1 MLIKPAFSPSAK
13 DILRDR
19 YLWRDENRNPVE
31 KPEEMLVRVAKN
43 VAAAERT
50 LAEQYKWTDEF
61 YEIMATLRFLPN
73 SPTLMNAG
81 RPAPHGQLAACFVI
95 GIEDSMES
103 ICEALR
109 KQMLIHKSGGGTG
122 FNFSKL
128 RREGAK
134 VNSTNGRASG
144 PVSFMGLFDKA
155 TETVQQGGMRRG
167 ANMGILN
174 IDHPDIRKFIHCK
187 DKDGTITNFN
197 ISVGVFDDFMEKAVA
212 DPHGEEAALLE
223 ENGYL
228 RERNGKYETTF
239 IISESAD
246 SAWRPGDPGIIFLD
260 AINRGNTTPNLGELM
275 STNPCGESPL
285 YPNEACN
292 LGSINIAS
300 MVKDGKFDFE
310 TLKQVTAVAT
320 RFLDDVIDVNH
331 YPLPEIAEAVKLT
344 RKIGLGVMGW
354 ADLLFQLRIAYD
366 SEEAYALAAEIMGT
380 IQNTAHETSVALGK
394 EKGIPEPLAHLGR
407 RNATLTCIAPTGTIA
422 LLANCSS
429 GIEPLFALEHTRVR
443 TQIDGTK
450 VVMKQRN
457 RYYEQAIKEGLPE
470 DVMKKVFVT
479 SHDVTPTAH
488 VRTQGVFQR
497 YTDLAVSKTV
507 NLRHECCVRD
517 VLDAYILAW
526 KEGCKGITAYRDGSK
541 SSQVLYRKED
551 EKKAESLTESANAPK
566 EAEPVPVMA
575 GAPAAAPRFRFV
587 LKRPKD

>member
-1 MLIKPAFSPSAK
+1 MLLKPAFSPSAK

-19 YLWRDENRNPVE
+19 YLWRDEDRNPVE
-31 KPEEMLVRVAKN
+31 KPEEMLLRVAKH
-43 VAAAERT
+43 VAGAERT
-50 LAEQYKWTDEF
+50 LAMQYKWTDEF
-61 YEIMATLRFLPN
+61 YELMAKLLFLPN
-73 SPTLMNAG
+73 SPTLMNSG

-95 GIEDSMES
+95 GVEDSMES

-128 RREGAK
+128 RSAGAK

-174 IDHPDIRKFIHCK
+174 IDHPDIRDFIHCK

-197 ISVGVFDDFMEKAVA
+197 ISVGINDGFMERALA
-212 DPHGEEAALLE
+212 DPKGEEAALLAE
-223 ENGYL
+223 
-228 RERNGKYETTF
+228 
-239 IISESAD
+239 IAD
-246 SAWRPGDPGIIFLD
+246 SAWRTGDPGIIFLD
-260 AINRGNTTPNLGELM
+260 AINRGNTTPELGELT

-292 LGSINIAS
+292 LGSINVAK
-300 MVKDGKFDFE
+300 MVKDGAFDFD
-310 TLKQVTAVAT
+310 TLREVTAVAT

-331 YPLPEIAEAVKLT
+331 YPLPEIAETVKLT

-366 SEEAYALAAEIMGT
+366 SPEACALAEEIMRT
-380 IQNTAHETSVALGK
+380 IQQTAHESSVALGE
-394 EKGIPEPLAHLGR
+394 EKGVPETLARLGR

-422 LLANCSS
+422 LLADCSS

-450 VVMKQRN
+450 VVMKQVN
-457 RYYEQAIKEGLPE
+457 RHYERALKEGLPE
-470 DVMKKVFVT
+470 EELKRIFVT
-479 SHDVTPTAH
+479 SHDVSPAAH

-507 NLRHECCVRD
+507 NLRHECGVKD
-517 VLDAYILAW
+517 VLEAYTLAW
-526 KEGCKGITAYRDGSK
+526 KEGCKGITVYRDGSK
-541 SSQVLYRKED
+541 SSQVLYRKEE
-551 EKKAESLTESANAPK
+551 EKKAEALEEGERERQREK
-566 EAEPVPVMA
+566 VPVPVAA
-575 GAPAAAPRFRFV
+575 GSAPSARFV
-587 LKRPKD
+587 LKRTR

>member
-1 MLIKPAFSPSAK
+1 MIIKPAFSPSAK

-19 YLWRDENRNPVE
+19 YLWRDENRNPIE
-31 KPEEMLVRVAKN
+31 KPEQMLERVAKH
-43 VAAAERT
+43 VAGAESS
-50 LAEQYKWTDEF
+50 LAMQYKWADEF
-61 YEIMATLRFLPN
+61 YDVMAKLLFLPN
-73 SPTLMNAG
+73 SPTLMNSG

-95 GIEDSMES
+95 GVEDSMEG

-128 RREGAK
+128 RSEGAK

-187 DKDGTITNFN
+187 DKDGSITNFN
-197 ISVGVFDDFMEKAVA
+197 ISVGVFDDFMEKVNS
-212 DPHGEEAALLE
+212 DPRGEEAALLAE
-223 ENGYL
+223 
-228 RERNGKYETTF
+228 
-239 IISESAD
+239 IAD
-246 SAWRPGDPGIIFLD
+246 SAWRTGDPGIIFLD
-260 AINRGNTTPNLGELM
+260 AINRGNTTPNLGELT

-292 LGSINIAS
+292 LGSINIAK
-300 MVKDGKFDFE
+300 MVKEGAFDYE
-310 TLKQVTAVAT
+310 LLGEISAVAT

-331 YPLPEIAEAVKLT
+331 YPLPEIAEAVKRT
-344 RKIGLGVMGW
+344 RKIGLVVRGW
-354 ADLLFQLRIAYD
+354 AYLLFQLRIPYD
-366 SEEAYALAAEIMGT
+366 SKEAYELAENIMRT
-380 IQNTAHETSVALGK
+380 IQQRAHETSVALGK
-394 EKGIPEPLAHLGR
+394 EKGIPETLAHLGR

-443 TQIDGTK
+443 TQTDGTK
-450 VVMKQRN
+450 VIMKQVN
-457 RYYEQAIKEGLPE
+457 RYYEQAQKEGLPE
-470 DVMKKVFVT
+470 EVMKRVFVT
-479 SHDVTPTAH
+479 SHDVSPSAH
-488 VRTQGVFQR
+488 VRMQGVFQR

-507 NLRHECCVRD
+507 NLCHECSVQD
-517 VLDAYILAW
+517 VLDAYTLAW
-526 KEGCKGITAYRDGSK
+526 REGCKGITVYRDGSK

-551 EKKAESLTESANAPK
+551 EKKAEEESTQKSAPK
-566 EAEPVPVMA
+566 GEPVPVMA
-575 GAPAAAPRFRFV
+575 AARPRFV
-587 LKRPKD
+587 LKRPQ

>member
-134 VNSTNGRASG
+134 VNSTNGRA
-144 PVSFMGLFDKA
+144 
-155 TETVQQGGMRRG
+155 MRRG

-223 ENGYL
+223 E
-228 RERNGKYETTF
+228 
-239 IISESAD
+239 IAD
-246 SAWRPGDPGIIFLD
+246 SAWRTGDPGIIFLD

-457 RYYEQAIKEGLPE
+457 RWYEQAIKEGLPE

-479 SHDVTPTAH
+479 SHDVTPSAH

-526 KEGCKGITAYRDGSK
+526 KEGCKGITVYRDGSK

-575 GAPAAAPRFRFV
+575 GAPVAAPRFRFV

>member
-1 MLIKPAFSPSAK
+1 MIIKPAFSPTAK

-19 YLWRDENRNPVE
+19 YLWRDDNRNPVE
-31 KPEEMLVRVAKN
+31 TSKEMLERVAKY
-43 VAAAERT
+43 VSGAESS
-50 LAEQYKWTDEF
+50 LAMQYKCADEF
-61 YEIMATLRFLPN
+61 YDVMAKLLFLPN

-128 RREGAK
+128 RSEGAK

-155 TETVQQGGMRRG
+155 TDTVQQGGMRRG

-197 ISVGVFDDFMEKAVA
+197 ISVGVFDDFMERVQN
-212 DPHGEEAALLE
+212 DPQGEEAALL
-223 ENGYL
+223 
-228 RERNGKYETTF
+228 
-239 IISESAD
+239 SEIAD
-246 SAWRPGDPGIIFLD
+246 SAWRTGDPGIIFLD
-260 AINRGNTTPNLGELM
+260 AINRGNTTPDLGELS

-292 LGSINIAS
+292 LGSINIAQ
-300 MVKDGKFDFE
+300 MVRDGAFNYE
-310 TLKQVTAVAT
+310 TLREVTAVAT

-331 YPLPEIAEAVKLT
+331 YPLPEIAAAVKLT

-354 ADLLFQLRIAYD
+354 ADLLFQLRIPYD
-366 SEEAYALAAEIMGT
+366 SGEARALAENIMKEI
-380 IQNTAHETSVALGK
+380 QRTAHETSAALGK
-394 EKGIPEPLAHLGR
+394 EKGVPETLAHLGR

-443 TQIDGTK
+443 TQTDGSK
-450 VVMKQRN
+450 VIMKQVN
-457 RYYEQAIKEGLPE
+457 RYYEKAQKEGLPE
-470 DVMKKVFVT
+470 EVIKKVFVT
-479 SHDVTPTAH
+479 SHDISPSAH
-488 VRTQGVFQR
+488 VRMQGVFQR
-497 YTDLAVSKTV
+497 YTDLAVSKTI
-507 NLRHECCVRD
+507 NLRHECSVRD
-517 VLDAYILAW
+517 VLDAYTLAW
-526 KEGCKGITAYRDGSK
+526 KEGCKGITVYRDGSK

-551 EKKAESLTESANAPK
+551 EKKAERDSADRAQPGR
-566 EAEPVPVMA
+566 EPVPA
-575 GAPAAAPRFRFV
+575 AAAPRRRFV
-587 LKRPKD
+587 LKRPQ

>member
-1 MLIKPAFSPSAK
+1 MIIKPAFSPSAK

-19 YLWRDENRNPVE
+19 YLWRDENRNPIE
-31 KPEEMLVRVAKN
+31 KPEQMLERVAKH
-43 VAAAERT
+43 VAGAESS
-50 LAEQYKWTDEF
+50 LAMQYKWADEF
-61 YEIMATLRFLPN
+61 YDVMAELLFLPN
-73 SPTLMNAG
+73 SPTLMNSG
-81 RPAPHGQLAACFVI
+81 RPSPHGQLAACFVI
-95 GIEDSMES
+95 GVEDSMEG

-128 RREGAK
+128 RSEGAK

-197 ISVGVFDDFMEKAVA
+197 ISVGVFDDFMEKVNS
-212 DPHGEEAALLE
+212 DPRGDEAALLAE
-223 ENGYL
+223 
-228 RERNGKYETTF
+228 
-239 IISESAD
+239 IAD
-246 SAWRPGDPGIIFLD
+246 SAWRTGDPGIIFLD
-260 AINRGNTTPNLGELM
+260 AINRGNTTPNLGELT

-292 LGSINIAS
+292 LGSINIAK
-300 MVKDGKFDFE
+300 MVKEGAFDYE
-310 TLKQVTAVAT
+310 LLGEVSAVAT

-354 ADLLFQLRIAYD
+354 ADLLFQLRIPYD
-366 SEEAYALAAEIMGT
+366 SKEAYELAENIMRT
-380 IQNTAHETSVALGK
+380 IQQRAHETSVALGK
-394 EKGIPEPLAHLGR
+394 EKGIPETLAHLGR

-443 TQIDGTK
+443 TQTDGTK
-450 VVMKQRN
+450 VIMKQVN
-457 RYYEQAIKEGLPE
+457 LYYERAQKEGLSE
-470 DVMKKVFVT
+470 EVMKRVFVT
-479 SHDVTPTAH
+479 SHDVSPSAH
-488 VRTQGVFQR
+488 VRMQGVFQR

-507 NLRHECCVRD
+507 NLCHECSVQD
-517 VLDAYILAW
+517 VLNAYTLAW
-526 KEGCKGITAYRDGSK
+526 KEGCKGITVYRDGSK

-551 EKKAESLTESANAPK
+551 EKKDEEDSTQKSAPK
-566 EAEPVPVMA
+566 GEPVPVMA
-575 GAPAAAPRFRFV
+575 AARPRFV
-587 LKRPKD
+587 LKRPQ

>member
-1 MLIKPAFSPSAK
+1 MIIKPAFSPSAK

-19 YLWRDENRNPVE
+19 YLWRDENRNPIE
-31 KPEEMLVRVAKN
+31 KPEQMLERVAKH
-43 VAAAERT
+43 VAGAESS
-50 LAEQYKWTDEF
+50 LAMQYKWADEF
-61 YEIMATLRFLPN
+61 YDVMAELLFLPN
-73 SPTLMNAG
+73 SPTLMNSG
-81 RPAPHGQLAACFVI
+81 RPSPHGQLAACFVI
-95 GIEDSMES
+95 GVEDSMEG

-128 RREGAK
+128 RSEGAK

-197 ISVGVFDDFMEKAVA
+197 ISVGVFDDFMEKVNS
-212 DPHGEEAALLE
+212 DPRGDEAALLAE
-223 ENGYL
+223 
-228 RERNGKYETTF
+228 
-239 IISESAD
+239 IAD
-246 SAWRPGDPGIIFLD
+246 SAWRTGDPGIIFLD
-260 AINRGNTTPNLGELM
+260 AINRGNTTPNLGELT

-292 LGSINIAS
+292 LGSINIAK
-300 MVKDGKFDFE
+300 MVKEGAFDYE
-310 TLKQVTAVAT
+310 LLGEVSAVAT

-354 ADLLFQLRIAYD
+354 ADLLFQLRIPYD
-366 SEEAYALAAEIMGT
+366 SKEAYELAENIMRT
-380 IQNTAHETSVALGK
+380 IQQRAHETSVALGK
-394 EKGIPEPLAHLGR
+394 EKGIPETLAHLGR

-443 TQIDGTK
+443 TQTDGTK
-450 VVMKQRN
+450 VIMKQVN
-457 RYYEQAIKEGLPE
+457 RYYERAQKEGLSE
-470 DVMKKVFVT
+470 EVMKRVFVT
-479 SHDVTPTAH
+479 SHDVSPSAH
-488 VRTQGVFQR
+488 VRMQGVFQR

-507 NLRHECCVRD
+507 NLCHECSVQD
-517 VLDAYILAW
+517 VLNAYTLAW
-526 KEGCKGITAYRDGSK
+526 KEGCKGITVYRDGSK

-551 EKKAESLTESANAPK
+551 EKKDEEDSTQKSAPK
-566 EAEPVPVMA
+566 GEPVPVMA
-575 GAPAAAPRFRFV
+575 AARPRFV
-587 LKRPKD
+587 LKRPQ

>member
-1 MLIKPAFSPSAK
+1 MIIKPAFSPSAK

-19 YLWRDENRNPVE
+19 YLWRDENRNPIE
-31 KPEEMLVRVAKN
+31 KPEQMLERVAKH
-43 VAAAERT
+43 VAGAESS
-50 LAEQYKWTDEF
+50 LAMQYKWADEF
-61 YEIMATLRFLPN
+61 YDVMAKLLFLPN
-73 SPTLMNAG
+73 SPTLMNSG

-95 GIEDSMES
+95 GVEDSMEG

-128 RREGAK
+128 RSEGAK

-174 IDHPDIRKFIHCK
+174 IDHPDIRKFIHCE

-197 ISVGVFDDFMEKAVA
+197 ISVGVFDDFMKKVNS
-212 DPHGEEAALLE
+212 DPRGEEAALLAE
-223 ENGYL
+223 IAN
-228 RERNGKYETTF
+228 
-239 IISESAD
+239 
-246 SAWRPGDPGIIFLD
+246 SAWRTGDPGIIFLD
-260 AINRGNTTPNLGELM
+260 AINRGNTTPNLGELT

-292 LGSINIAS
+292 LGSINIAK
-300 MVKDGKFDFE
+300 MVKEGAFDYE
-310 TLKQVTAVAT
+310 LLGEVSTVAT

-354 ADLLFQLRIAYD
+354 ADLLFQLRIPYD
-366 SEEAYALAAEIMGT
+366 SKEAYELAENIMRT
-380 IQNTAHETSVALGK
+380 IQQRAHETSVALGK
-394 EKGIPEPLAHLGR
+394 EKGIPETLAHLGR

-443 TQIDGTK
+443 TQTDGTK
-450 VVMKQRN
+450 VIMKQVN
-457 RYYEQAIKEGLPE
+457 RYYEQAQREGLPE
-470 DVMKKVFVT
+470 EVMKRVFVT
-479 SHDVTPTAH
+479 SHDVSPSAH
-488 VRTQGVFQR
+488 VRMQGVFQR

-507 NLRHECCVRD
+507 NLCHECSVQD
-517 VLDAYILAW
+517 VLDAYTLAW
-526 KEGCKGITAYRDGSK
+526 REGCKGITVYRDGSK

-551 EKKAESLTESANAPK
+551 EKKAEEDSTQKSAPK
-566 EAEPVPVMA
+566 GEPVPVMA
-575 GAPAAAPRFRFV
+575 AARPRFV
-587 LKRPKD
+587 LKRPQ

>member
-1 MLIKPAFSPSAK
+1 MIIKPAFSPSAK

-19 YLWRDENRNPVE
+19 YLWRDENRNPIE
-31 KPEEMLVRVAKN
+31 KPEQMLERVAKH
-43 VAAAERT
+43 VAGAESS
-50 LAEQYKWTDEF
+50 LAMQYKWADEF
-61 YEIMATLRFLPN
+61 YDVMAKLLFLPN
-73 SPTLMNAG
+73 SPTLMNSG

-95 GIEDSMES
+95 GVEDSMEG

-128 RREGAK
+128 RSEGAK

-197 ISVGVFDDFMEKAVA
+197 ISVGVFDDFMEKVNSN
-212 DPHGEEAALLE
+212 PRGEEAALLAE
-223 ENGYL
+223 
-228 RERNGKYETTF
+228 
-239 IISESAD
+239 IAD
-246 SAWRPGDPGIIFLD
+246 SAWRTGDPGIIFLD
-260 AINRGNTTPNLGELM
+260 AINRGNTTPNLGELT

-292 LGSINIAS
+292 LGSINIAK
-300 MVKDGKFDFE
+300 MVKEGAFDYE
-310 TLKQVTAVAT
+310 LLGEVSAVAT

-354 ADLLFQLRIAYD
+354 ADLLFQLRIPYD
-366 SEEAYALAAEIMGT
+366 SKEAYELAENIMRT
-380 IQNTAHETSVALGK
+380 IQQRAHETSVALGK
-394 EKGIPEPLAHLGR
+394 EKGIPETLAHLGR

-443 TQIDGTK
+443 TQTDGTK
-450 VVMKQRN
+450 VIMKQVN
-457 RYYEQAIKEGLPE
+457 RYYEQAQKEGLPE
-470 DVMKKVFVT
+470 EVMKRVFVT
-479 SHDVTPTAH
+479 SHDVSPSAH
-488 VRTQGVFQR
+488 VRMQGVFQR

-507 NLRHECCVRD
+507 NLCHECSVQD
-517 VLDAYILAW
+517 VLDAYTLAW
-526 KEGCKGITAYRDGSK
+526 REGCKGITVYRDGSK

-551 EKKAESLTESANAPK
+551 EKKAEEESTQKSAPK
-566 EAEPVPVMA
+566 GEPVPVMA
-575 GAPAAAPRFRFV
+575 AARPRFV
-587 LKRPKD
+587 LKRPQ

>member
-1 MLIKPAFSPSAK
+1 MLIKPAFSQSAK
-13 DILRDR
+13 EILRDR

-31 KPEEMLVRVAKN
+31 KPEEMLVRVAKS
-43 VAAAERT
+43 VAAAEAT
-50 LAEQYKWTDEF
+50 VPMQYKWADEF
-61 YEIMATLRFLPN
+61 YEVMAKLLFLPN

-128 RREGAK
+128 RSEGAK

-174 IDHPDIRKFIHCK
+174 IDHPDIRSFIHCK
-187 DKDGTITNFN
+187 DKDGTIANFN
-197 ISVGVFDDFMEKAVA
+197 ISVGVFDGFMEKATA
-212 DPHGEEAALLE
+212 DPKGEEAALLAE
-223 ENGYL
+223 
-228 RERNGKYETTF
+228 
-239 IISESAD
+239 IAD
-246 SAWRPGDPGIIFLD
+246 TAWRTGDPGIIFLD
-260 AINRGNTTPNLGELM
+260 AINRGNTTPALGELT

-292 LGSINIAS
+292 LGSINIS
-300 MVKDGKFDFE
+300 KMVKDGAFDFE
-310 TLKQVTAVAT
+310 TLREVTATAT
-320 RFLDDVIDVNH
+320 RFLDDVIDVNC

-354 ADLLFQLRIAYD
+354 ADLLFRLRIAYD
-366 SEEAYALAAEIMGT
+366 SAEACTLAADIMREI
-380 IQNTAHETSVALGK
+380 QETSTAVSVELGK
-394 EKGIPEPLAHLGR
+394 EKGVPATLAHLGR

-422 LLANCSS
+422 LLAGCSS

-443 TQIDGTK
+443 TQTDGTK
-450 VVMKQRN
+450 VIMKQVN
-457 RYYEQAIKEGLPE
+457 RWYEEAIKAEMPE
-470 DVMKKVFVT
+470 DEIKRVFVT
-479 SHDVTPTAH
+479 SHDVSPAGH

-507 NLRHECCVRD
+507 NLRHECGVKE
-517 VLDAYILAW
+517 VLDAYTLAW
-526 KEGCKGITAYRDGSK
+526 KEGCKGITVYRDGSK

-551 EKKAESLTESANAPK
+551 EKAAEETGCTEK
-566 EAEPVPVMA
+566 EKIAVPVMA
-575 GAPAAAPRFRFV
+575 AASMAGARPKFV
-587 LKRPKD
+587 LKRKNLD

>member
-1 MLIKPAFSPSAK
+1 MIIKPAFSPSAK

-19 YLWRDENRNPVE
+19 YLWRDENRNPIE
-31 KPEEMLVRVAKN
+31 KPEQMLERVAKH
-43 VAAAERT
+43 VAGAESS
-50 LAEQYKWTDEF
+50 LAMQYKWADEF
-61 YEIMATLRFLPN
+61 YDVMAKLLFLPN
-73 SPTLMNAG
+73 SPTLMNSG

-95 GIEDSMES
+95 GVEDSMEG

-128 RREGAK
+128 RSEGAK

-197 ISVGVFDDFMEKAVA
+197 ISVGVFDDFMEKVNS
-212 DPHGEEAALLE
+212 DPRGEEAALLAE
-223 ENGYL
+223 
-228 RERNGKYETTF
+228 
-239 IISESAD
+239 IAD
-246 SAWRPGDPGIIFLD
+246 SAWRTGDPGIIFLD
-260 AINRGNTTPNLGELM
+260 AINRGNTTPNLGELT

-292 LGSINIAS
+292 LGSINIAK
-300 MVKDGKFDFE
+300 MVKEGAFDYE
-310 TLKQVTAVAT
+310 LLGEVSAVAT

-354 ADLLFQLRIAYD
+354 ADLLFQLRIPYD
-366 SEEAYALAAEIMGT
+366 SKEAYELAENIMRT
-380 IQNTAHETSVALGK
+380 IQPRAHETSVALGK
-394 EKGIPEPLAHLGR
+394 EKGIPETLAHLGR

-443 TQIDGTK
+443 TQTDGTK
-450 VVMKQRN
+450 VIMKQVN
-457 RYYEQAIKEGLPE
+457 RYYEQAQKEGLPE
-470 DVMKKVFVT
+470 EVMKRVFVT
-479 SHDVTPTAH
+479 SHDVSPSAH
-488 VRTQGVFQR
+488 VRMQGVFQR

-507 NLRHECCVRD
+507 NLRHECSVQD
-517 VLDAYILAW
+517 VLDAYTLAW
-526 KEGCKGITAYRDGSK
+526 REGCKGITVYRDGSK

-551 EKKAESLTESANAPK
+551 EKKAEEESTQKSAPK
-566 EAEPVPVMA
+566 GEPVPVMA
-575 GAPAAAPRFRFV
+575 AARPRFV
-587 LKRPKD
+587 LKRPQ

>member
-1 MLIKPAFSPSAK
+1 MIIKPAFSPAAK

-31 KPEEMLVRVAKN
+31 KPEEMLERVAKY
-43 VAAAERT
+43 VSGAESS
-50 LAEQYKWTDEF
+50 LALQYKWADEF
-61 YEIMATLRFLPN
+61 YDVMAKLLFLPN

-81 RPAPHGQLAACFVI
+81 RPKPHGQLAACFVI
-95 GIEDSMES
+95 GVEDSMES

-128 RREGAK
+128 RSEGAK

-197 ISVGVFDDFMEKAVA
+197 ISVGIFDDFMERVQNA
-212 DPHGEEAALLE
+212 PQGEEAALL
-223 ENGYL
+223 
-228 RERNGKYETTF
+228 
-239 IISESAD
+239 SEIAD
-246 SAWRPGDPGIIFLD
+246 SAWRTGDPGIIFLD
-260 AINRGNTTPNLGELM
+260 AINRGNTTPNLGELS

-292 LGSINIAS
+292 LGSINIAQ
-300 MVKDGKFDFE
+300 MVKEGAFDYE
-310 TLKQVTAVAT
+310 ALRGVTAVAT

-331 YPLPEIAEAVKLT
+331 YPLPEIAAAVKLT

-354 ADLLFQLRIAYD
+354 ADLLFQLRIPYD
-366 SEEAYALAAEIMGT
+366 SVEARALAENIMKEI
-380 IQNTAHETSVALGK
+380 QRTAHETSAALGE
-394 EKGIPEPLAHLGR
+394 EKGVPETLAHLGR

-443 TQIDGTK
+443 TQTDGSK
-450 VVMKQRN
+450 VIMKQVN
-457 RYYEQAIKEGLPE
+457 RYYERAQKEGLPE
-470 DVMKKVFVT
+470 EVMKKVFVT
-479 SHDVTPTAH
+479 SHDVSPAAH
-488 VRTQGVFQR
+488 VRMQGVFQR
-497 YTDLAVSKTV
+497 YTDLAVSKTI
-507 NLRHECCVRD
+507 NLRHECGVRD
-517 VLDAYILAW
+517 VIDAYTLAW
-526 KEGCKGITAYRDGSK
+526 KEGCKGITVYRDGSK

-551 EKKAESLTESANAPK
+551 EKKAELDSADKAQPK
-566 EAEPVPVMA
+566 REPVPA
-575 GAPAAAPRFRFV
+575 AAAPRQRFV
-587 LKRPKD
+587 LKRPQ

>member
-1 MLIKPAFSPSAK
+1 MLIKPAFSQAAR

-31 KPEEMLVRVAKN
+31 TPEHMLERVAN
-43 VAAAERT
+43 CVAAAEKT
-50 LAEQYKWTDEF
+50 MALQYMWADEF
-61 YEIMATLRFLPN
+61 YEVMAKLLFLPN

-95 GIEDSMES
+95 GVEDSMES

-128 RREGAK
+128 RSEGAK

-174 IDHPDIRKFIHCK
+174 IDHPDIRRFIHCK
-187 DKDGTITNFN
+187 DTDGTIANFN
-197 ISVGVFDDFMEKAVA
+197 ISVGVYDGFMEKAS
-212 DPHGEEAALLE
+212 DSSSEEAALLAE
-223 ENGYL
+223 
-228 RERNGKYETTF
+228 
-239 IISESAD
+239 IAD
-246 SAWRPGDPGIIFLD
+246 TAWRTGDPGIIFLD
-260 AINRGNTTPNLGELM
+260 AINRGNTTPALGELT

-292 LGSINIAS
+292 LGSINVAA
-300 MVKDGKFDFE
+300 MVKDGAFDFK
-310 TLKQVTAVAT
+310 TLREVTAVAT
-320 RFLDDVIDVNH
+320 RFLDDVIDVNC

-344 RKIGLGVMGW
+344 RKIGLGIMGW
-354 ADLLFQLRIAYD
+354 ADLLFRLRIAYD
-366 SEEAYALAAEIMGT
+366 STEALSLAEEIMKT
-380 IQNTAHETSVALGK
+380 IQQTAHETSAALGA
-394 EKGIPEPLAHLGR
+394 EKGIPETLTHLGR

-422 LLANCSS
+422 LLAGCSS

-443 TQIDGTK
+443 TQLDGTK
-450 VVMKQRN
+450 VVMKQTN
-457 RYYEQAIKEGLPE
+457 RWYEEARENGLQPE
-470 DVMKKVFVT
+470 TMRRVFVT
-479 SHDVTPTAH
+479 SHEVSPAAH
-488 VRTQGVFQR
+488 VRTQGAFQK

-507 NLRHECCVRD
+507 NLSHECSVQD
-517 VLDAYILAW
+517 VIDAYTLAW
-526 KEGCKGITAYRDGSK
+526 REGCKGITVYRDGSK

-551 EKKAESLTESANAPK
+551 EKKAEVAAAPK
-566 EAEPVPVMA
+566 KMAEPVPVMA
-575 GAPAAAPRFRFV
+575 GARHKFV
-587 LKRPKD
+587 LKRKSLD